1 MEAMK
6 YLYGEELEFIED
18 IFMEN
23 NSTENEMKKV
33 FFILLL
39 NQV

>member
-1 MEAMK
+1 MK

-23 NSTENEMKKV
+23 NPTENEMKKV

>member
-1 MEAMK
+1 MK

-18 IFMEN
+18 IFMES

-39 NQV
+39 NQI